1 MDVSKG
7 KEFVAKLLII
17 GDQRVG
23 KSCILTRF
31 TENFYTPHSI
41 MTVGIDYKTK
51 KIKVDGT
58 EIKLQIWD
66 TAGQEKYRSITQ
78 NFYKNAMG
86 VVIVFD
92 LTDEGTFDNVR
103 NWIRQ
108 IKNHAGENVCKL
120 LVGNK
125 CDIEENRVSKEKIAE
140 FVKETNIEYFE
151 TSAKNNININEAFY
165 SIAKDVKSKFLKG
178 PEGPTATEDTKGQ
191 VLGKDDKRG
200 KSEDAPDRS
209 GCSC

>member
-1 MDVSKG
+1 
-7 KEFVAKLLII
+7 
-17 GDQRVG
+17 
-23 KSCILTRF
+23 
-31 TENFYTPHSI
+31 

-51 KIKVDGT
+51 KIKVDGS

-86 VVIVFD
+86 VIIVFD

-108 IKNHAGENVCKL
+108 IKNHAGENVCRL

-125 CDIEENRVSKEKIAE
+125 CDIEENKIPKEKIAE
-140 FVKETNIEYFE
+140 FVKEVDIEYFE
-151 TSAKNNININEAFY
+151 TSAKSNININEAFY
-165 SIAKDVKSKFLKG
+165 SIAKDIKSKYLKG
-178 PEGPTATEDTKGQ
+178 ADELPPIEENGMRKT
-191 VLGKDDKRG
+191 LGRDDKKKNEPTKD
-200 KSEDAPDRS
+200 KSKAAANP
-209 GCSC
+209 

>member
-1 MDVSKG
+1 MDSKN

-51 KIKVDGT
+51 KIKVDGS

-86 VVIVFD
+86 VIIVFD

-108 IKNHAGENVCKL
+108 IKNHAGENVCRL

-125 CDIEENRVSKEKIAE
+125 CDIEENKIPKEKIAE
-140 FVKETNIEYFE
+140 FVKEVDIEYFE
-151 TSAKNNININEAFY
+151 TSAKSNININEAFY
-165 SIAKDVKSKFLKG
+165 SIAKDIKSKYLKG
-178 PEGPTATEDTKGQ
+178 ADELPPIEENGMRKT
-191 VLGKDDKRG
+191 LGRDDKKKNEPTKD
-200 KSEDAPDRS
+200 KSK
-209 GCSC
+209 GCC

>member
-178 PEGPTATEDTKGQ
+178 PEGPTTTEDNKGQ

>member
-1 MDVSKG
+1 MEASKG
-7 KEFVAKLLII
+7 KDFVAKLLII

-51 KIKVDGT
+51 KMKVDGT
-58 EIKLQIWD
+58 ELKLQIWD

-86 VVIVFD
+86 VIIVFD
-92 LTDEGTFDNVR
+92 LTDEGSFENVR

-125 CDIEENRVSKEKIAE
+125 CDIMDNLVDKSKISE
-140 FVKETNIEYFE
+140 FVKDTEIEYFE
-151 TSAKNNININEAFY
+151 TSAKSNTNINEAFY
-165 SIAKDVKSKFLKG
+165 AIAKEIKDKYMKGTSELDSSGERAHRQTLTNRPNKSDSTEKSKK
-178 PEGPTATEDTKGQ
+178 
-191 VLGKDDKRG
+191 
-200 KSEDAPDRS
+200 
-209 GCSC
+209 CC